1 MSTNNVLF
9 EKDANAQAQQDN
21 KGSEQQ
27 FGDIK
32 SMEYHRQVL
41 ESRKQ
46 DGSYVLFV
54 LALSSLPQSG

>member
-54 LALSSLPQSG
+54 L